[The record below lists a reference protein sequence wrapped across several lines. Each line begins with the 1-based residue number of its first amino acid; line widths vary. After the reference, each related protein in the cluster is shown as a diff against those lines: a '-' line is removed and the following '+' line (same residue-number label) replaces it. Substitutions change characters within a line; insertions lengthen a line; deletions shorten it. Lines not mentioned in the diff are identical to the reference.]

1 MRMFRIAPA
10 SGPCTVPGM
19 TSQKTMTN
27 AAWAQLGLLA
37 LIWGGSFLSVRV
49 ALDQVG
55 PLWIVSH
62 RAVWAAAVLWPV
74 VLIRRLPLPRTW
86 RLWAVLAVMGAL
98 NNAIPFGLLAWGQQH
113 VETGLIAILNAATA
127 IFGVL
132 FAAIFFADERLTAR
146 KAVGVALGF
155 SGVVWVIGPSA
166 LSGFDPGALGQV
178 AAIGATV
185 SYALAGVWAR
195 KMMGGLPPLTAS
207 AGMVTGAALIMVPLA
222 WSVEGAPRLDL
233 APATIAGLAY
243 VSVGST
249 ALAYILYYRVIAV
262 AGSGNVL
269 LVTLMVAPVAILL
282 GVVVLDETLPARAYP
297 GFALLACGLAV
308 LDGRIWRRL
317 RRGTR
322 AVPAPRP

>member
-1 MRMFRIAPA
+1 
-10 SGPCTVPGM
+10 
-19 TSQKTMTN
+19 
-27 AAWAQLGLLA
+27 
-37 LIWGGSFLSVRV
+37 
-49 ALDQVG
+49 
-55 PLWIVSH
+55 
-62 RAVWAAAVLWPV
+62 V
-74 VLIRRLPLPRTW
+74 VLLRGRPRPRGA
-86 RLWAVLAVMGAL
+86 RLWGVLIVMGAL

-146 KAVGVALGF
+146 KAAGVALGF

-195 KMMGGLPPLTAS
+195 KMMGGLPPLTAA
-207 AGMVTGAALIMVPLA
+207 AGMTTGAALIMVPLA
-222 WSVEGAPRLDL
+222 WTFEGAPLLDL
-233 APATIAGLAY
+233 APATMAGIAY
-243 VSVGST
+243 VSIGST
-249 ALAYILYYRVIAV
+249 ALAYIIYYRVIAL

-282 GVVVLDETLPARAYP
+282 GVIVLGETLPPRAYA
-297 GFALLACGLAV
+297 GFALLAGGLAV
-308 LDGRIWRRL
+308 LDGRLL
-317 RRGTR
+317 RRPR
-322 AVPAPRP
+322 ARGAAPAPKF

>member
-1 MRMFRIAPA
+1 
-10 SGPCTVPGM
+10 
-19 TSQKTMTN
+19 MTN

-37 LIWGGSFLSVRV
+37 LIWGGSFLAVRV
-49 ALDQVG
+49 ALDQIG
-55 PLWIVSH
+55 PLWVVGH
-62 RAVWAAAVLWPV
+62 RAIWATLVLWPV
-74 VLIRRLPLPRTW
+74 VLLRRLPLPRGA
-86 RLWAVLAVMGAL
+86 RLWGVLIIMGAL

-146 KAVGVALGF
+146 KAAGVALGF

-195 KMMGGLPPLTAS
+195 KMMGGLPPLTAA
-207 AGMVTGAALIMVPLA
+207 AGMTTGAALIMVPLA
-222 WSVEGAPRLDL
+222 WTFEGAPLLDL
-233 APATIAGLAY
+233 APATMAGIAY
-243 VSVGST
+243 VSIGST
-249 ALAYILYYRVIAV
+249 ALAYIIYYRVIAL

-282 GVVVLDETLPARAYP
+282 GVVVLGETLPPRAYA
-297 GFALLACGLAV
+297 GFALLAGGLAV
-308 LDGRIWRRL
+308 LDGRLL
-317 RRGTR
+317 RRPR
-322 AVPAPRP
+322 ARGAAPAPKF